1 MSIDDKADM
10 GINRDNRPKK
20 RSKRER
26 KKKNSETGESEL
38 PHAIDELLIQIVEVV
53 QSLTPHD

>member
-1 MSIDDKADM
+1 MSIDDKGDI
-10 GINRDNRPKK
+10 GLNRDTRSKK

-26 KKKNSETGESEL
+26 KKKNSDTAESEL